1 MQSMI
6 LFRTVKGTFTALLA
20 AALFGA
26 SLPLSKLLLPSLH
39 PLLLSALL
47 YLGAGLAATAARAAR
62 VSKSE
67 APLRVSDLP
76 ALLGLILAGGLL
88 GTTLM
93 LFGLAR
99 LSGVAGALLVNLEM
113 PFTVLLAVLLFR
125 DHLGAR
131 TGLAVAAVLA
141 GALLLS
147 YQPGGLHAPV
157 PGTLAICAACLCWA
171 LDNNLS
177 QKLSARDP
185 LQVVQVKAL
194 AVGVCGLGWPLLA
207 KAPLPGVSTIAAA
220 LALGAMSYGASLILN
235 LRALRELGAARQATL
250 FATAPFLGALL
261 SIPIL
266 GEQPRPLHALVA
278 LLMALG
284 LWLLL
289 RERHGHAHA
298 HELLEHE
305 HQHVH
310 DEHHQHA
317 HDGAVTEPHSHAHR
331 HEPLAHEHPH
341 TPDLHHR
348 HSH

>member
-1 MQSMI
+1 MSA
-6 LFRTVKGTFTALLA
+6 KGSATGLA
-20 AALFGA
+20 AAVLFGV
-26 SLPLSKLLLPSLH
+26 SLPLSKLLLPALH
-39 PLLLSALL
+39 PLALSALL
-47 YLGAGLAATAARAAR
+47 YLGAGLAATFARPVRAGA
-62 VSKSE
+62 SE
-67 APLRVSDLP
+67 APLRRVDLP
-76 ALLGLILAGGLL
+76 ALLGLILIGGLG

-93 LFGLAR
+93 LYGLAR
-99 LSGVAGALLVNLEM
+99 LSGVAGALLVNLET
-113 PFTVLLAVLLFR
+113 PFTVLFAVVLFR
-125 DHLGAR
+125 EHLGLRA
-131 TGLAVAAVLA
+131 GLAAGVVLA
-141 GALLLS
+141 GAVLLS
-147 YQPGGLHAPV
+147 YESGEVHASLT
-157 PGTLAICAACLCWA
+157 GALAVCAACLCWA
-171 LDNNLS
+171 VDNNLS

-194 AVGVCGLGWPLLA
+194 AVGTIGLALGA
-207 KAPLPGVSTIAAA
+207 RLPGLRVAAAA
-220 LALGAMSYGASLILN
+220 LALGAVSYGASLILN

-278 LLMALG
+278 LLMAAG
-284 LWLLL
+284 VWLLL
-289 RERHGHAHA
+289 REHHGHAHR
-298 HELLEHE
+298 HEALEHE

-317 HDGAVTEPHSHAHR
+317 HDGAVTEPHSHPHR

>member
-1 MQSMI
+1 
-6 LFRTVKGTFTALLA
+6 LAA
-20 AALFGA
+20 AALFGV
-26 SLPLSKLLLPSLH
+26 SLPFSKLLLPMLH
-39 PLLLSALL
+39 PLVLSALL
-47 YLGAGLAATAARAAR
+47 YLGAGLAATVARASRA
-62 VSKSE
+62 SKSE
-67 APLRVSDLP
+67 APLRPSDLP
-76 ALLGLILAGGLL
+76 ALLGLILVGGLL

-93 LFGLAR
+93 LYGLAR
-99 LSGVAGALLVNLEM
+99 LSGVAGALLVNLET

-131 TGLAVAAVLA
+131 AGFAVVAVLL
-141 GALLLS
+141 GAALLS
-147 YQPGGLHAPV
+147 YEPGELRASV
-157 PGTLAICAACLCWA
+157 PGTLAICGACLCWA

-194 AVGVCGLGWPLLA
+194 AVGLCGLGWPLLA
-207 KAPLPGVSTIAAA
+207 KAPLPSLKAIAAA
-220 LALGAMSYGASLILN
+220 LGLGAMSYGASMILN
-235 LRALRELGAARQATL
+235 FRALRELGAARQATL

-266 GEQPRPLHALVA
+266 GEQPRPLHAVVA
-278 LLMALG
+278 LLMGTG

-289 RERHGHAHA
+289 RERHGHTHT
-298 HELLEHE
+298 HETLEHE
-305 HQHVH
+305 HQHLH
-310 DEHHQHA
+310 DEHHQHT
-317 HDGAVTEPHSHAHR
+317 HDGAVTEPHSHPHR

>member
-1 MQSMI
+1 MT
-6 LFRTVKGTFTALLA
+6 RKGIVSGLLA

-26 SLPLSKLLLPSLH
+26 SLPLSKLLLPAFH
-39 PLLLSALL
+39 PLVLSALL
-47 YLGAGLAATAARAAR
+47 YLGAGLAATAARIVR
-62 VSKSE
+62 SKASE
-67 APLRVSDLP
+67 APLRKADLP
-76 ALLGLILAGGLL
+76 ALLGLVLIGGLL

-99 LSGVAGALLVNLEM
+99 LSGVAGALLVNLET
-113 PFTVLLAVLLFR
+113 PFTVLLAVAIFR
-125 DHLGAR
+125 EHV
-131 TGLAVAAVLA
+131 GLRAGFALALVLA
-141 GALLLS
+141 GAALLS
-147 YQPGGLHAPV
+147 YEPGEVRGSL
-157 PGTLAICAACLCWA
+157 PGTLAICGACFCWA

-185 LQVVQVKAL
+185 LAVVQVKAL
-194 AVGVCGLGWPLLA
+194 TVGAFALAWPWLA
-207 KAPLPGVSTIAAA
+207 SPVVPSLSTIAAT
-220 LALGAMSYGASLILN
+220 LALGALSYGASLVLN

-261 SIPIL
+261 SFPIL
-266 GEQPRPLHALVA
+266 GEQPRPIHFLVA
-278 LLMALG
+278 ALMACG

-289 RERHGHAHA
+289 RERHGHAHR
-298 HELLEHE
+298 HEFLEHE

-310 DEHHQHA
+310 DEHHQHS
-317 HDGAVTEPHSHAHR
+317 HEGAFTEPHSHPHR